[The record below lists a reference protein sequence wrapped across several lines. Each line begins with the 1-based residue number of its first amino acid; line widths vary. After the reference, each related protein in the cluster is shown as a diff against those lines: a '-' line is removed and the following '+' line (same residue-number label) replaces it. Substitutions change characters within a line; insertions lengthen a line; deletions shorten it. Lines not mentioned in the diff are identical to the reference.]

1 LWDRHESAGVFRR
14 LRENGPV
21 VLVPAAWTVAAAAH
35 ADVIDRHTLLV
46 AHVVMDVVLVAFATL
61 SWSDMQSGVLGAWLA
76 VLVAGIP
83 FTLLGTYGLF
93 EPPVAEAVV
102 APTVYAWMLIPAA
115 GLAYTGQAVEAGEG
129 PWVYLVG
136 AALSVLGAFVYVA
149 GGSLPVVP
157 SPTLLGLAL
166 VGLGQTAGIANAV
179 YQY

>member
-1 LWDRHESAGVFRR
+1 MWERYESAGVFRR

-35 ADVIDRHTLLV
+35 FDVVDRHTLLM
-46 AHVVMDVVLVAFATL
+46 AHVVMDVVLVVFAAL
-61 SWSDMQSGVLGAWLA
+61 SWSDMQSGVLRAWLA
-76 VLVAGIP
+76 VLLAGLP

-93 EPPVAEAVV
+93 EAPVEETLV

-115 GLAYTGQAVEAGEG
+115 GLAYTGQAVGDEEG

-136 AALSVLGAFVYVA
+136 AALSTLGAFVYA
-149 GGSLPVVP
+149 AAGSLSMVL
-157 SPTLLGLAL
+157 SPTLVGLAL